1 VIHANQVRPPMLDAI
16 LNLASEGVSLYILST
31 LKREHIQLTSL
42 YPRSCFKNSQSWLL
56 QDDSLHDQS

>member
-1 VIHANQVRPPMLDAI
+1 MLDAI

-42 YPRSCFKNSQSWLL
+42 YLQELL
-56 QDDSLHDQS
+56 QKFSELATTR